1 MTQSSLEEKII
12 KSTSWNS
19 LLAERQV
26 SDILAKHKWHSVHS
40 SYYADPDTNKLR
52 EIDVVA
58 RQTWVRKGKNT
69 NNYAQL
75 AMVIECKSAAGY
87 HVITSTINEPKW
99 ATPHKVWIGME
110 DEFTLPITKALVS
123 AGLCDD
129 EITKVLNIFKKKAY
143 PNQVMKGRSLVIDPL
158 PAPFHTC
165 GYRETNLGSEKELD
179 NSVVWKAHL
188 TLSSTLRSMR
198 DGNIDIALADLP
210 LFVEGAR
217 RHKLDVVQEAV
228 DHLLIGLSIIYLYHP
243 VIVVD
248 APIWA
253 INNDLPQRIGW
264 CRFHRQSAYGH
275 SDWWFDLVNSEA
287 FPSYANDTTLHYAK
301 AFRHARAA
309 LDKT

>member
-1 MTQSSLEEKII
+1 MTESNLEEKII
-12 KSTSWNS
+12 KSASWNS

-26 SDILAKHKWHSVHS
+26 SDILSKHKWHSVHS
-40 SYYADPDTNKLR
+40 SYYTDPDTKKLR
-52 EIDVVA
+52 EIDVIA
-58 RQTWVRKGKNT
+58 RQTWIRKSKNIS
-69 NNYAQL
+69 NYAQL
-75 AMVIECKSAAGY
+75 ALVIECKSAAGY
-87 HVITSTINEPKW
+87 HVITSTIDEPKW
-99 ATPHKVWIGME
+99 ATPHKVWIGTE
-110 DEFTLPITKALVS
+110 NEFELPVTKALVT

-143 PNQVMKGRSLVIDPL
+143 PNHAMKGRSLVIAPL

-165 GYRETNLGSEKELD
+165 GYRETNFGSEKELD

-217 RHKLDVVQEAV
+217 RHKLDVVQEAA
-228 DHLLIGLSIIYLYHP
+228 DHLFIGLSFIYINHP
-243 VIVVD
+243 VIVID

-253 INNDLPQRIGW
+253 INSDKPQRIDW

-287 FPSYANDTTLHYAK
+287 FPSYANDITCHYAK
-301 AFRHARAA
+301 AFRQARAT
-309 LDKT
+309 LDRT